1 MAKKDKKE
9 VSEEVKEE
17 APVEEPTPVAKPESQ
32 PEGKIVWTGNGPML
46 KLPNGQ
52 LTKQQ

>member
-1 MAKKDKKE
+1 MAKKDKEMTK
-9 VSEEVKEE
+9 EEVKEE
-17 APVEEPTPVAKPESQ
+17 APVEEPTPVAK